1 MKKTLRS
8 LKLACLAAVSML
20 VVSCGGS
27 ADYRNFLPADSFM
40 TMSVNPASLL
50 QKSDA
55 GDIEQHPLF
64 IRLKAEL
71 DKADGITAEEKE
83 YLLALLKNPCE
94 SGIDLKKDLFFFI
107 SMDGAMQSP
116 NVRGGVLLPIGD
128 KAKLDALLA
137 RINEKSGIAPRNEGG
152 ISVIALGEDSSV
164 SGLCAYNDV
173 AVMLY
178 FAQGSPESA
187 IDAVKKLF
195 AQKCGES
202 LMGDKVVA
210 DQLSEKNDINMV
222 MVYSA
227 LASMLDSNPM
237 VGSMPMMDALKGA
250 TLASSVN
257 FEKGRIVCDAA
268 MSYKDKESEQKM
280 MDFYAYVKPQTG
292 ALLRYVPRNTIGAMA
307 YGLDGEKMYSV
318 FSAMPGYGMLMANP
332 MVKQVMDAFSGDCVI
347 SFSGM
352 TADGQYPVASLLAQ
366 VKDPA
371 VLQTIVSNLSGMPI
385 QKAGEGEYT
394 ISMGGVTVLF
404 GVKGDV
410 LYCTTDAV
418 VKSALD
424 GADIE
429 SLASMSKIFKG
440 QSGSF
445 YVDFEGVTALT
456 AQLVGGNVDPQ
467 VEAALSVLAMFEDLE
482 AYGTMKGGTAVVN
495 MTDKE
500 QNSFK
505 TVCDKIG
512 ELIRRYVPEV
522 NL

>member
-195 AQKCGES
+195 AQKSGES

-210 DQLSEKNDINMV
+210 GQLSEKNDINMV

-227 LASMLDSNPM
+227 LVSIMDSNPM
-237 VGSMPMMDALKGA
+237 MSSMPMMEALKGA

-268 MSYKDKESEQKM
+268 
-280 MDFYAYVKPQTG
+280 V
-292 ALLRYVPRNTIGAMA
+292 
-307 YGLDGEKMYSV
+307 
-318 FSAMPGYGMLMANP
+318 
-332 MVKQVMDAFSGDCVI
+332 
-347 SFSGM
+347 
-352 TADGQYPVASLLAQ
+352 
-366 VKDPA
+366 
-371 VLQTIVSNLSGMPI
+371 
-385 QKAGEGEYT
+385 
-394 ISMGGVTVLF
+394 
-404 GVKGDV
+404 
-410 LYCTTDAV
+410 
-418 VKSALD
+418 
-424 GADIE
+424 
-429 SLASMSKIFKG
+429 
-440 QSGSF
+440 
-445 YVDFEGVTALT
+445 
-456 AQLVGGNVDPQ
+456 
-467 VEAALSVLAMFEDLE
+467 
-482 AYGTMKGGTAVVN
+482 
-495 MTDKE
+495 
-500 QNSFK
+500 
-505 TVCDKIG
+505 
-512 ELIRRYVPEV
+512 
-522 NL
+522 

>member
-195 AQKCGES
+195 AQKSGES
-202 LMGDKVVA
+202 LMGDKFVA
-210 DQLSEKNDINMV
+210 GQLSEKNDINMV

-227 LASMLDSNPM
+227 LVSIMDSNPM
-237 VGSMPMMDALKGA
+237 MSSMPMMEALKGA

-268 MSYKDKESEQKM
+268 VSYKDKESEQKM

-410 LYCTTDAV
+410 FYCTTDAV

-456 AQLVGGNVDPQ
+456 AQFVGGNVAPQ

-505 TVCDKIG
+505 TICDKIG
-512 ELIRRYVPEV
+512 ELIRLYVPEA